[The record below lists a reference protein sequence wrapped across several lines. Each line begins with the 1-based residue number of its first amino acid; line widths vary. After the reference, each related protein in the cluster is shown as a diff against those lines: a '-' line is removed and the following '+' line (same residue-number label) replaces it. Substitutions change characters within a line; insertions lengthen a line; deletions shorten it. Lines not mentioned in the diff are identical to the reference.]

1 MQLLSRNDKILFPT
15 NHDSTSLRKH
25 ESYRII
31 EFIEFDYSSRC
42 PPPWRNTLKTRVFP
56 RKRSRKF
63 LSRLLWNAQ
72 QWRNAVCIHTSIRN
86 RFPCH
91 KCKLNQLGSNLATVA
106 NCLRTKAFRK
116 FPNKCSCMFGRKVN
130 KEVKKE
136 ISWQII
142 NIR

>member
-42 PPPWRNTLKTRVFP
+42 PPPWRNILKTRVFP

-72 QWRNAVCIHTSIRN
+72 QWRNAVCIHASIRN
-86 RFPCH
+86 RVI
-91 KCKLNQLGSNLATVA
+91 NANSRQLDSNLATVA
-106 NCLRTKAFRK
+106 NCLRTKGFRK
-116 FPNKCSCMFGRKVN
+116 FPNKCSCMFGRKVT

>member
-72 QWRNAVCIHTSIRN
+72 QWRNAVCIHASIRN
-86 RFPCH
+86 RVI
-91 KCKLNQLGSNLATVA
+91 NANSRQLDSNLATVA
-106 NCLRTKAFRK
+106 NCLRTKGFRK
-116 FPNKCSCMFGRKVN
+116 FPNKCSCMFGRKVT

>member
-56 RKRSRKF
+56 RKWSRKF

-72 QWRNAVCIHTSIRN
+72 QWRNAVCIHASIRN
-86 RFPCH
+86 RVI
-91 KCKLNQLGSNLATVA
+91 NANSRQLGSNLATVA
-106 NCLRTKAFRK
+106 NCLRTKGFRK